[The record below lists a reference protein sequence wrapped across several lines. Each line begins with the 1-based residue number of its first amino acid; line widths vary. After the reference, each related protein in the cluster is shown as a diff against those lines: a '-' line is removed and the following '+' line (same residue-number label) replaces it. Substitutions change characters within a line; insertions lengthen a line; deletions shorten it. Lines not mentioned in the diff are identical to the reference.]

1 MRMSKS
7 NKKQFLEL
15 IENDPN
21 ILRACKRMSI
31 ARSTLYR
38 WMDNDTTFRDA
49 VRDSQ
54 EIGQDTMNDFVESK
68 LIQSIRDG
76 SSRSIEFYLRHNNP
90 KYASTRVESEHF
102 DKRSVGRMAYMPSG
116 VDGMYYS
123 AEINI
128 NDTLAERMRI
138 RQELNKAKIA
148 GGIYDPE
155 KPIAI
160 EMLGKIFAEE
170 FYMAFPDAK
179 EKISEQMQEY
189 YMKKRQQ
196 EPKND

>member
-1 MRMSKS
+1 MSKS
-7 NKKQFLEL
+7 SKKRILEIL
-15 IENDPN
+15 EDNPS
-21 ILRACKRMSI
+21 ILRACKILGI

-38 WMDNDTTFRDA
+38 WMDSDNVFRDA

-54 EIGQDTMNDFVESK
+54 EIGQDTMNDYVESK
-68 LIQSIRDG
+68 LIENIRAG
-76 SSRSIEFYLRHNNP
+76 IPRSIEFHMRHNNP
-90 KYASTRVESEHF
+90 KYASNRVESEHF

-128 NDTLAERMRI
+128 NDTLAERIRI
-138 RQELNKAKIA
+138 RQELNKVKTT
-148 GGIYDPE
+148 GGMYDPE
-155 KPIAI
+155 KPIDI

>member
-1 MRMSKS
+1 MSKS
-7 NKKQFLEL
+7 SKKRILEIL
-15 IENDPN
+15 EDNPN
-21 ILRACKRMSI
+21 ILRACKILGIS
-31 ARSTLYR
+31 RSTMYR
-38 WMDNDTTFRDA
+38 WMDNDIIFRDA
-49 VRDSQ
+49 VRNSQ

-76 SSRSIEFYLRHNNP
+76 STRSIEFYLRHNNP
-90 KYASTRVESEHF
+90 KYASNRVESEHF

-123 AEINI
+123 TEINV

-138 RQELNKAKIA
+138 RQELNEAKIA
-148 GGIYDPE
+148 GGMYDPE

-170 FYMAFPDAK
+170 FYAAFPDAK

-189 YMKKRQQ
+189 YIKKRQQ
-196 EPKND
+196 EPENY